1 MKKEKGKLI
10 YYILI
15 VLIAIAIVLTV
26 LLWFGGRKNVDIVPS
41 PELSVQK
48 PDVVIKEVEKFVEI
62 EKQITA
68 EVIQDGLKDMGV
80 LITEEYY
87 FTEVVSF
94 SSVKNLFKT
103 EIALPFTESS
113 YLASYDGVVTAG
125 IDFTQI
131 EIAKDDSLGL
141 ITVTLPKAGV
151 QNVDIDPESFILY
164 SEKEGLGNPFSI
176 NDFNMSLIDLENK
189 AESKAIERGLLTRAD
204 ENAKSVISNFIGSI
218 TDASK
223 YKIEFMYK

>member
-1 MKKEKGKLI
+1 MKKEKGKLV
-10 YYILI
+10 YCILI
-15 VLIAIAIVLTV
+15 AIIAIAIVLTV
-26 LLWFGGRKNVDIVPS
+26 LLWLGGRKNVDIVPA

-223 YKIEFMYK
+223 YKVEFMYK